1 MTLQKIQFLDVWI
14 QLCKTL
20 LRNFSILGVADSASF
35 GKVLRSGVGGMKETG
50 EIETSGQVSPH

>member
-20 LRNFSILGVADSASF
+20 LRNFSVLGVADNASF
-35 GKVLRSGVGGMKETG
+35 GKVLRLGMGGMRETG